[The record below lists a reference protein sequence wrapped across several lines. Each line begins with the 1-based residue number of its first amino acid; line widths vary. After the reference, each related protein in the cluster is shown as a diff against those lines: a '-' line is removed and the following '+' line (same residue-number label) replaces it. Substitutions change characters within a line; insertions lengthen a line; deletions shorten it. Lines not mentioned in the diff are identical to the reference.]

1 MSLQV
6 DRPDAAPLPVQVL
19 QDQAPV
25 AVFGPGLAAQQ
36 HRGNVEEVSVQIFLD
51 TTLSQEIQERALVGR
66 PTSTV
71 SVGAEDL
78 ARRGER
84 GLLDVLR
91 STEPLQEEREV
102 GTTGE
107 AGEPGGVVKAYVD
120 EAFDAGL
127 F

>member
-1 MSLQV
+1 MDGL
-6 DRPDAAPLPVQVL
+6 DAAPLPVQVL

-71 SVGAEDL
+71 SVGVEDL

-91 STEPLQEEREV
+91 GAEPLQEEWEV
-102 GTTGE
+102 RATGE
-107 AGEPGGVVKAYVD
+107 AGEPGGVVQAYVD
-120 EAFDAGL
+120 EAFDAGI